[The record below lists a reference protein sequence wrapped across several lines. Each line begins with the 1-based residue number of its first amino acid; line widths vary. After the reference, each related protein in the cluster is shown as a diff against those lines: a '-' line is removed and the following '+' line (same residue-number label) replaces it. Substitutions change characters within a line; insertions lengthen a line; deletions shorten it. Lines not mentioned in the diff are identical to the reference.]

1 MRLILTILTP
11 VVLLISSCMV
21 RVTTA
26 QERSITVEDSVVRF
40 GEEIRV
46 PAVEAGRLVELK
58 VKRNEIVTGGQLLAR
73 QDDSAHLLQRRSA
86 TWQQTAAREESS
98 DEIDLEYARALYA
111 EAVAQ
116 RDADAGVYQKGG
128 GSMRSVRQSELA
140 VQRAHLEIQR
150 AEKALRLAR
159 IQLELR
165 TAELTAIDD
174 QLQRLQIRSPI
185 AGVVLTVDRRV
196 GEWIREGETLATI
209 VRMDRLQIDAFLSN
223 DQLRSSEAVGSPIS
237 VTWSDFGKSRRLT
250 GTVDSVDP
258 QVLTGNRYRLH
269 ATVENVK
276 SDEGWLLVPGMDVMV
291 NVHPKTAAR

>member
-1 MRLILTILTP
+1 MLYSTTTLRIFS
-11 VVLLISSCMV
+11 LLLMGCCATGSH
-21 RVTTA
+21 A
-26 QERSITVEDSVVRF
+26 KDHSIAVEDSVVRF

-46 PAVEAGRLVELK
+46 PALEAGRVVELT
-58 VKRNEIVTGGQLLAR
+58 VKRNDIVSPGQLLAR
-73 QDDSAHLLQRRSA
+73 QDDSAQLLQRRA
-86 TWQQTAAREESS
+86 AMWQQTAAREESS

-111 EAVAQ
+111 ESVSQ
-116 RDADAGVYQKGG
+116 RDADSGIYQKGG
-128 GSMRSVRQSELA
+128 GSLRAVRQSELA
-140 VQRAHLEIQR
+140 VQRAQLEIQR

-174 QLQRLQIRSPI
+174 QLQRLQIKSPI

-223 DQLRSSEAVGSPIS
+223 DQLRSSEAIGCPITVS
-237 VTWSDFGKSRRLT
+237 WSEASQPKQLA
-250 GTVDSVDP
+250 GTIDSVDP

-269 ATVENVK
+269 ASVKNVQQ
-276 SDEGWLLVPGMDVMV
+276 GNAWLLVPGTDVTV
-291 NVHPKTAAR
+291 HVHPPTKTR